1 MTFPRFPVIRALL
14 LIGMFAL
21 SSVVHA
27 DLKIGFVHAAQL
39 LEKAPQAQQA
49 SEMLDKEFASREQEL
64 LDSQSK
70 LKKMEERLQRDGSV
84 LEEDERVKLER
95 DIVTHRR
102 EIKRAKDDFRED
114 FNLRRNQELTKL
126 QKLIRRVILD
136 LAKSEKFDLI
146 VSDGVVYASDAVN
159 ITDLILGKLG
169 ERAAEKP

>member
-1 MTFPRFPVIRALL
+1 MTFPRLPVVRALL
-14 LIGMFAL
+14 LAGLVAL
-21 SSVVHA
+21 APVAHA

-49 SEMLDKEFASREQEL
+49 SEMLDKEFETREQEL
-64 LDSQSK
+64 VESQRN
-70 LKKMEERLQRDGSV
+70 LKKLEERLLRDGSV
-84 LEEDERVKLER
+84 LEETDRVKLER
-95 DIVTHRR
+95 EIVAHRR
-102 EIKRAKDDFRED
+102 EIKRAQDDFRED

-159 ITDLILGKLG
+159 ITDLILEKLG
-169 ERAAEKP
+169 ERSLEQP